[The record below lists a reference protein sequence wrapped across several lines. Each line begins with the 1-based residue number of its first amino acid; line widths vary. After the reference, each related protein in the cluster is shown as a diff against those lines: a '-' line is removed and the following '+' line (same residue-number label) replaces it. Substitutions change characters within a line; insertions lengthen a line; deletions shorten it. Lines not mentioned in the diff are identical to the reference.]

1 MGIAEGTE
9 FIIESGF
16 EFIPILVPRSFKL
29 LPQKLSIAMKQ
40 NALVTHWRDTVGF
53 V

>member
-1 MGIAEGTE
+1 MGIAEGTG

-16 EFIPILVPRSFKL
+16 DFVPILVLRSFKL

-40 NALVTHWRDTVGF
+40 NAPVTHWRETIGF
-53 V
+53 A